1 MLILYK
7 TNFFLFF
14 LYNFVAFFYVSIM
27 SGVIFDIKR
36 FAVHDGPGIR
46 TTVFLK
52 GCPLCCR
59 WCHNPES
66 IDPAP
71 CSACKVLK
79 LNGQH
84 FTKEETIGYEI
95 STDKLFVE
103 LEKERVFMDES
114 GGGVTFSGGEPF
126 LQYTF
131 LLEMLMI
138 CKQNGMHTTVDT
150 SLFAPWDKIKAVST
164 FTDLFLVDLK
174 LMDSAAHQFHIGVSN
189 ELILNNIKRLAASDA
204 AIIIRIPIIPNV
216 TDSNENIFQTISF
229 LKMLNGKISEVHLLP
244 FHNTAKGKYVRVGKE
259 NPFSNVKSLQ
269 KEDIKEIEQQYID
282 AGFLVKIGG

>member
-1 MLILYK
+1 
-7 TNFFLFF
+7 
-14 LYNFVAFFYVSIM
+14 VSGI
-27 SGVIFDIKR
+27 IFDIKR
-36 FAVHDGPGIR
+36 FAINDGPGIR

-52 GCPLCCR
+52 GCPLRCR

-71 CSACKVLK
+71 CNVSKVLK
-79 LNGQH
+79 LNGQR

-95 STDKLFVE
+95 STEKLFSE

-126 LQYTF
+126 QQYTF
-131 LLEMLMI
+131 LLEMLRI
-138 CKQNGMHTTVDT
+138 CKRNGIHTAVDT
-150 SLFAPWDKIKAVST
+150 SLFATWTKIASVAE

-174 LMDSAAHQFHIGVSN
+174 LMDSTAHQYYTGVPN
-189 ELILNNIKRLAASDA
+189 EPILENIRKLASSDA
-204 AIIIRIPIIPNV
+204 AIIVRIPVIPNA
-216 TDSNENIFQTISF
+216 TDSNENTVRTISF
-229 LKMLNGKISEVHLLP
+229 LQTLNGRIREVHLLP

-259 NPFSNVKSLQ
+259 NPFDNAKSLQ
-269 KEDIKEIEQQYID
+269 KEDMKEIEQQYKD